1 MSKTTLSRTKQLLCA
16 MHENLQE
23 VKQNSFYLLVGTMH
37 PLYHRTFHGGGFA
50 AVGRRLAWE
59 QNALLRRLEQQK
71 WVHVKRIGDRMRCT
85 LTEKGRRIALKEHM
99 RNATACKKN
108 ECVIVVFDIPERE
121 KRIRQQF
128 RSLLKECGF
137 QQLQRSVWMS
147 RCDVLDAL
155 RTCIRST
162 KSEEWIRAFRVVDMV

>member
-1 MSKTTLSRTKQLLCA
+1 MSQLTLSRTRRLLSA
-16 MHENLQE
+16 LHDNLRE
-23 VKQNSFYLLVGTMH
+23 AGEDSFYFLVGTMH
-37 PLYHRTFHGGGFA
+37 PLYQQTFYRGGIG

-59 QNALLRRLEQQK
+59 QNMLLRRLEKQK
-71 WVHVKRIGDRMRCT
+71 WIHTKRIGDRMRCT
-85 LTEKGRRIALKEHM
+85 LTEKGRRIALKEQM
-99 RNATACKKN
+99 RTATACKKS

-128 RSLLKECGF
+128 RLLLKECGF

-155 RTCIRST
+155 HTCIRST
-162 KSEEWIRAFRVVDMV
+162 KSEEWIRAFRVVDLV

>member
-1 MSKTTLSRTKQLLCA
+1 MSQPTPSRTKQLLSA
-16 MHENLQE
+16 MHDNLRE
-23 VKQNSFYLLVGTMH
+23 ASKDSFYFLVGTMH
-37 PLYHRTFHGGGFA
+37 PLYQDTFYRGGIG

-59 QNALLRRLEQQK
+59 QNALLRRLKQQK
-71 WVHVKRIGDRMRCT
+71 WLHVKRIGDRMRCT

-128 RSLLKECGF
+128 RSLLRECGF

-155 RTCIRST
+155 RSCIRST
-162 KSEEWIRAFRVVDMV
+162 ESEEWVHAFRVVDMV